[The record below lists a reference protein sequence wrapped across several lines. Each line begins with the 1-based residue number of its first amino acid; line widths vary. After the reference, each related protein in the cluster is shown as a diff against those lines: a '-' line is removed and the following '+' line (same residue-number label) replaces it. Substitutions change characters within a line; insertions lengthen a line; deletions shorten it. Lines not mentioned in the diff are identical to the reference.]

1 MGKKSAENVIR
12 GLETSRAVPFNRVL
26 FGIGIRFVGATVA
39 DKLANHFRNIDAIK
53 AASFTELIEAPEIG
67 DKIAQS
73 IGAFFADPFNVAYV
87 DKLQRAG
94 LQMQMEEKAIARESD
109 QLAGKTFVVS
119 GVFTGYS
126 REALVEKIEANGGK
140 VLSGVSAKLDYLVA
154 GDKAGTSKLQKAE
167 KLGTKVIS
175 EEEFERLLA
184 VPSTGANP
192 DELAAFLT

>member
-1 MGKKSAENVIR
+1 MQTEGK
-12 GLETSRAVPFNRVL
+12 AVP
-26 FGIGIRFVGATVA
+26 
-39 DKLANHFRNIDAIK
+39 
-53 AASFTELIEAPEIG
+53 
-67 DKIAQS
+67 
-73 IGAFFADPFNVAYV
+73 
-87 DKLQRAG
+87 
-94 LQMQMEEKAIARESD
+94 RESD

-140 VLSGVSAKLDYLVA
+140 VLGGVSAKLDYLVA

-184 VPSTGANP
+184 VPSAGENP
-192 DELAAFLT
+192 DELAAILT

>member
-1 MGKKSAENVIR
+1 NVIR
-12 GLETSRAVPFNRVL
+12 GLEASRAVPFNRVL

-39 DKLANHFRNIDAIK
+39 DKLANHFKNIDAIR
-53 AASFTELIEAPEIG
+53 AASFNELIEAPEIG

-87 DKLQRAG
+87 DKLGRAG
-94 LQMQMEEKAIARESD
+94 LQMQTEEKAVTRESD

-184 VPSTGANP
+184 VPSAGANP
-192 DELAAFLT
+192 DELAAILT